1 MGRGQAASYGLIEV
15 AHRSKLLELARW
27 RAQLERRSAELKM
40 LYQLL
45 LREPQAFATQY
56 FQKLKVSKYLLFRFN
71 CTIDDIYLIK
81 WDTIFF

>member
-1 MGRGQAASYGLIEV
+1 
-15 AHRSKLLELARW
+15 
-27 RAQLERRSAELKM
+27 M